1 MPFGLPNAPAT
12 FETIMNN
19 ILREFMNLRVVV
31 SIDNIVVFSK
41 SEMKHHVLVVNILQ
55 QLCSWLKT
63 EYLQLERR
71 PPGF

>member
-1 MPFGLPNAPAT
+1 
-12 FETIMNN
+12 
-19 ILREFMNLRVVV
+19 LREFMNLRVVV

-71 PPGF
+71 PPGFWIDKDMSGSFWVPWGTVY